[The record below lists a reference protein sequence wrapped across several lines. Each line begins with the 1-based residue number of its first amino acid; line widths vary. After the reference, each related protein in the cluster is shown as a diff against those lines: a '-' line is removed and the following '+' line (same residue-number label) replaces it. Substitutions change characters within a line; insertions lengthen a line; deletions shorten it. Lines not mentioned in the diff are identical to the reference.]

1 MDIKDL
7 RYFIAVSN
15 TLNITKAAQ
24 DLFISRQALSKSIR
38 ELERKCG
45 TELFKR
51 DKSRLELTLFGKDI
65 LEKAIPIVQGFDE
78 FEDYT
83 LQQGKN
89 KKTKIRVAIGLGTLN
104 ALSPKL
110 FVNFKRDYPEIE
122 LIFEEIFDTDVKKVI
137 ESQEVEIGLLGSSP
151 EKIKD
156 YDYALIQEGQ
166 IYFQISKDNP
176 LSTREY
182 LVPADLHKQPF
193 VSLGD
198 VCDMHTLFMEKC
210 HEVHSYPDFFL
221 VTHDSNVAN
230 NMVANNLAVSFC
242 HIQTINSVANPSI
255 RVLPLRLENTT
266 WGTYVIKKKGVVP
279 TPATRLLIDYLVQKA
294 NLPFSS

>member
-7 RYFIAVSN
+7 RYFVAVSN
-15 TLNITKAAQ
+15 TLNITKAARQ
-24 DLFISRQALSKSIR
+24 LFISRQALSKSIR
-38 ELERKCG
+38 ELEKKCG
-45 TELFKR
+45 TDLFIR
-51 DKSRLELTLFGKDI
+51 DKSRLELTPFGKNM
-65 LEKAIPIVQGFDE
+65 LKKAIPLVQGFNE
-78 FEDYT
+78 FEEYID
-83 LQQGKN
+83 QQSKN
-89 KKTKIRVAIGLGTLN
+89 KKIRIRIAIGLGTLN

-110 FVNFKRDYPEIE
+110 FVDFKRNYPEIE
-122 LIFEEIFDTDVKKVI
+122 LIFEEIFDTDVKRMI

-151 EKIKD
+151 EKIED
-156 YDYALIQEGQ
+156 YDYDLIQEGQ

-176 LSTREY
+176 LANLEY

-198 VCDMHTLFMEKC
+198 VCDMHSLFMEKC

-255 RVLPLRLENTT
+255 RVLPLHLENTT

-279 TPATRLLIDYLVQKA
+279 TPEARLLIDYLVEKA
-294 NLPFSS
+294 NLSICS